1 MDLSSLEI
9 FRAVAHEASVT
20 RAAQQLQRAQSNVT
34 TRIRQ
39 LEEDLGVELFLR
51 DGKRMSLTERGSE
64 FLAYA
69 EQLLALADE
78 ARQSMHPA
86 EPGGRLRLG
95 SMESTAAS
103 RLPALLASYHKA
115 CPRVALEVSTGTS
128 RALFD
133 GVRARRLDCA
143 LVAAGP
149 GWAGELDG
157 SGLRGEP
164 LFREEL
170 LMILPAE
177 HPPVHDVAEVRGRL
191 RPWLHLPAT
200 GRRQPGHAADGAG
213 SRLLPC
219 DPRLRRRRRLC
230 WRAAALG
237 AATARHTAAAQPAPC
252 RSRHL
257 AGLARRL
264 RDRRLRTLAR
274 PAGPGRRLSGQGRT
288 QRPGSGPTPSHQNN
302 SEPRS
307 CP

>member
-9 FRAVAHEASVT
+9 FRAVAREASVT

-103 RLPALLASYHKA
+103 RLPTLLASYHKA

-133 GVRARRLDCA
+133 GVRARRL
-143 LVAAGP
+143 
-149 GWAGELDG
+149 
-157 SGLRGEP
+157 
-164 LFREEL
+164 
-170 LMILPAE
+170 
-177 HPPVHDVAEVRGRL
+177 
-191 RPWLHLPAT
+191 
-200 GRRQPGHAADGAG
+200 
-213 SRLLPC
+213 
-219 DPRLRRRRRLC
+219 
-230 WRAAALG
+230 
-237 AATARHTAAAQPAPC
+237 
-252 RSRHL
+252 
-257 AGLARRL
+257 
-264 RDRRLRTLAR
+264 
-274 PAGPGRRLSGQGRT
+274 
-288 QRPGSGPTPSHQNN
+288 
-302 SEPRS
+302 
-307 CP
+307 

>member
-143 LVAAGP
+143 LGAAGP
-149 GWAGELDG
+149 GGAGELDG

-177 HPPVHDVAEVRGRL
+177 HPPVHDVAEVR
-191 RPWLHLPAT
+191 
-200 GRRQPGHAADGAG
+200 
-213 SRLLPC
+213 
-219 DPRLRRRRRLC
+219 
-230 WRAAALG
+230 
-237 AATARHTAAAQPAPC
+237 
-252 RSRHL
+252 
-257 AGLARRL
+257 
-264 RDRRLRTLAR
+264 LRTLAGFAR
-274 PAGPGRRLSGQGRT
+274 GCTYRQLAEDSLGTPLTVQEVGSYHAILACVAAGACVGVL
-288 QRPGSGPTPSHQNN
+288 
-302 SEPRS
+302 PRS
-307 CP
+307 VLQLLGTPPLRSLPLAEVDTWLVWREGYATAAFERWRGLLGQAGD

>member
-20 RAAQQLQRAQSNVT
+20 RAAQRLQRAQSNVT

-95 SMESTAAS
+95 NMESTAAN

-164 LFREEL
+164 LFREDL

-177 HPPVHDVAEVRGRL
+177 HPPVHDVAEVR
-191 RPWLHLPAT
+191 
-200 GRRQPGHAADGAG
+200 
-213 SRLLPC
+213 
-219 DPRLRRRRRLC
+219 
-230 WRAAALG
+230 
-237 AATARHTAAAQPAPC
+237 
-252 RSRHL
+252 
-257 AGLARRL
+257 
-264 RDRRLRTLAR
+264 LRTLAGFAR
-274 PAGPGRRLSGQGRT
+274 GCTYRQLAEDSLGTPLTVQEVGSYHAILACVAAGACVGVL
-288 QRPGSGPTPSHQNN
+288 
-302 SEPRS
+302 PRS
-307 CP
+307 VLQLLGTPPLRSLPLAEVDTWLVWREGYATAAFERWRGVLGQAGD

>member
-1 MDLSSLEI
+1 MNLSSLEI

-78 ARQSMHPA
+78 ACQSMHPA

-177 HPPVHDVAEVRGRL
+177 HPPVHDVAEVR
-191 RPWLHLPAT
+191 
-200 GRRQPGHAADGAG
+200 
-213 SRLLPC
+213 
-219 DPRLRRRRRLC
+219 
-230 WRAAALG
+230 
-237 AATARHTAAAQPAPC
+237 
-252 RSRHL
+252 
-257 AGLARRL
+257 
-264 RDRRLRTLAR
+264 LRTLAGFAR
-274 PAGPGRRLSGQGRT
+274 GCTYRQLAEDSLGTPLTVQEVGSYHAILACVAAGACVGVL
-288 QRPGSGPTPSHQNN
+288 
-302 SEPRS
+302 PRS
-307 CP
+307 VLQLLGTPPLRSLPLAEVDTWLVWREGYATAAFERWRGVLGQAGD

>member
-20 RAAQQLQRAQSNVT
+20 RAAQRLQRAQSNVT

-95 SMESTAAS
+95 SMESTAAN

-164 LFREEL
+164 LFSEDL

-177 HPPVHDVAEVRGRL
+177 HPPVHDVAEVR
-191 RPWLHLPAT
+191 
-200 GRRQPGHAADGAG
+200 
-213 SRLLPC
+213 
-219 DPRLRRRRRLC
+219 
-230 WRAAALG
+230 
-237 AATARHTAAAQPAPC
+237 
-252 RSRHL
+252 
-257 AGLARRL
+257 
-264 RDRRLRTLAR
+264 LRTLAGFAR
-274 PAGPGRRLSGQGRT
+274 GCTYRQLAEDSLGTPLTVQEVGSYHAILACVAAGACVGVL
-288 QRPGSGPTPSHQNN
+288 
-302 SEPRS
+302 PRS
-307 CP
+307 VLQLLGTPPLRSLPLAEVDTWLVWREGYATAAFERWRGVLGQAGD

>member
-177 HPPVHDVAEVRGRL
+177 HPPVHDVAKV
-191 RPWLHLPAT
+191 
-200 GRRQPGHAADGAG
+200 
-213 SRLLPC
+213 
-219 DPRLRRRRRLC
+219 
-230 WRAAALG
+230 
-237 AATARHTAAAQPAPC
+237 
-252 RSRHL
+252 
-257 AGLARRL
+257 
-264 RDRRLRTLAR
+264 RLRTLAGFAR
-274 PAGPGRRLSGQGRT
+274 GCTYRQLAEDSLGTPLTVQEVGSYHAILACVAAGACVGVL
-288 QRPGSGPTPSHQNN
+288 
-302 SEPRS
+302 PRS
-307 CP
+307 VLQLLGTPPLRSLPLAEVDTWLVWREGYATAAFERWRGLLGQAGD

>member
-9 FRAVAHEASVT
+9 FRAVAHETSVT
-20 RAAQQLQRAQSNVT
+20 RAAQRLQRAQSNVT

-177 HPPVHDVAEVRGRL
+177 HPPVHDVAEVR
-191 RPWLHLPAT
+191 
-200 GRRQPGHAADGAG
+200 
-213 SRLLPC
+213 
-219 DPRLRRRRRLC
+219 
-230 WRAAALG
+230 
-237 AATARHTAAAQPAPC
+237 
-252 RSRHL
+252 
-257 AGLARRL
+257 
-264 RDRRLRTLAR
+264 LRTLAGFAR
-274 PAGPGRRLSGQGRT
+274 GCTYRQLAEDSLGTPLTVQEVGSYHAILACVAAGACVGVL
-288 QRPGSGPTPSHQNN
+288 
-302 SEPRS
+302 PRS
-307 CP
+307 VLQLLGTPPLRSLPLAEVDTWLVWREGYATAAFERWRGVLGQAGD

>member
-51 DGKRMSLTERGSE
+51 DGKHMSLTERGSE

-177 HPPVHDVAEVRGRL
+177 HPPVHDVAEVR
-191 RPWLHLPAT
+191 
-200 GRRQPGHAADGAG
+200 
-213 SRLLPC
+213 
-219 DPRLRRRRRLC
+219 
-230 WRAAALG
+230 
-237 AATARHTAAAQPAPC
+237 
-252 RSRHL
+252 
-257 AGLARRL
+257 
-264 RDRRLRTLAR
+264 LRTLAGFAR
-274 PAGPGRRLSGQGRT
+274 GCTYRQLAEDSLGTPLTVQEVGSYHAILACVAAGACVGVL
-288 QRPGSGPTPSHQNN
+288 
-302 SEPRS
+302 PRS
-307 CP
+307 VLQLLGTPPLRSLPLAEVDTWLVWREGYATAAFERWRGLLGQAGD

>member
-149 GWAGELDG
+149 GWAGALAG
-157 SGLRGEP
+157 RGLRGAP

-177 HPPVHDVAEVRGRL
+177 HPPVHDVAEVR
-191 RPWLHLPAT
+191 
-200 GRRQPGHAADGAG
+200 
-213 SRLLPC
+213 
-219 DPRLRRRRRLC
+219 
-230 WRAAALG
+230 
-237 AATARHTAAAQPAPC
+237 
-252 RSRHL
+252 
-257 AGLARRL
+257 
-264 RDRRLRTLAR
+264 LRTLAGFAR
-274 PAGPGRRLSGQGRT
+274 GCTYRQLAEDSLGTPLTVQEVGSYHAILACVAAGACVGVL
-288 QRPGSGPTPSHQNN
+288 
-302 SEPRS
+302 PRS
-307 CP
+307 VLQLLGTPPLRSLPLAEVDTWLVWREGYATAAFERWRGLLGQAGD

>member
-39 LEEDLGVELFLR
+39 LEEALGVELFLR

-177 HPPVHDVAEVRGRL
+177 HPPVHDVAEVR
-191 RPWLHLPAT
+191 
-200 GRRQPGHAADGAG
+200 
-213 SRLLPC
+213 
-219 DPRLRRRRRLC
+219 
-230 WRAAALG
+230 
-237 AATARHTAAAQPAPC
+237 
-252 RSRHL
+252 
-257 AGLARRL
+257 
-264 RDRRLRTLAR
+264 LRTLAGFAR
-274 PAGPGRRLSGQGRT
+274 GCTYRQLAEDSLGTPLTVQEVGSYHAILACVAAGACVGVL
-288 QRPGSGPTPSHQNN
+288 
-302 SEPRS
+302 PRS
-307 CP
+307 VLQLLGTPPLRSLPLAEVDTWLVWREGYATAAFERWRGLLGQAGD

>member
-133 GVRARRLDCA
+133 GMRARRLDCA

-177 HPPVHDVAEVRGRL
+177 HPPVHDVAEVR
-191 RPWLHLPAT
+191 
-200 GRRQPGHAADGAG
+200 
-213 SRLLPC
+213 
-219 DPRLRRRRRLC
+219 
-230 WRAAALG
+230 
-237 AATARHTAAAQPAPC
+237 
-252 RSRHL
+252 
-257 AGLARRL
+257 
-264 RDRRLRTLAR
+264 LRTLAGFAR
-274 PAGPGRRLSGQGRT
+274 GCTYRQLAEDSLGTPLTVQEVGSYHAILACVAAGACVGVL
-288 QRPGSGPTPSHQNN
+288 
-302 SEPRS
+302 PRS
-307 CP
+307 VLQLLGTPPLRSLPLAEVDTWLVWREGYATAAFERWRGVLGQAGD

>member
-9 FRAVAHEASVT
+9 FRAVAHETSVT
-20 RAAQQLQRAQSNVT
+20 RAAQRLQRAQSNVT
-34 TRIRQ
+34 TRIHQ

-177 HPPVHDVAEVRGRL
+177 HPPVHDVAEVR
-191 RPWLHLPAT
+191 
-200 GRRQPGHAADGAG
+200 
-213 SRLLPC
+213 
-219 DPRLRRRRRLC
+219 
-230 WRAAALG
+230 
-237 AATARHTAAAQPAPC
+237 
-252 RSRHL
+252 
-257 AGLARRL
+257 
-264 RDRRLRTLAR
+264 LRTLAGFAR
-274 PAGPGRRLSGQGRT
+274 GCTYRQLAEDSLGTPLTVQEVGSYHAILACVAAGACVGVL
-288 QRPGSGPTPSHQNN
+288 
-302 SEPRS
+302 PRS
-307 CP
+307 VLQLLGTPPLRSLPLAEVDTWLVWREGYATAAFERWRGVLGQAGD

>member
-177 HPPVHDVAEVRGRL
+177 HPPVHDVAEVR
-191 RPWLHLPAT
+191 
-200 GRRQPGHAADGAG
+200 
-213 SRLLPC
+213 
-219 DPRLRRRRRLC
+219 
-230 WRAAALG
+230 
-237 AATARHTAAAQPAPC
+237 
-252 RSRHL
+252 
-257 AGLARRL
+257 
-264 RDRRLRTLAR
+264 LRTLAGFAR
-274 PAGPGRRLSGQGRT
+274 GCTYRQLAEDSLGTPLTVQEVGSYHAILACVAAGACVGVL
-288 QRPGSGPTPSHQNN
+288 
-302 SEPRS
+302 PRS
-307 CP
+307 VLQLLGTPPLRILPLAEVDTWLVWREGYATAAFERWRGVLGQAGD

>member
-177 HPPVHDVAEVRGRL
+177 HPPVHDVAEVR
-191 RPWLHLPAT
+191 
-200 GRRQPGHAADGAG
+200 
-213 SRLLPC
+213 
-219 DPRLRRRRRLC
+219 
-230 WRAAALG
+230 
-237 AATARHTAAAQPAPC
+237 
-252 RSRHL
+252 
-257 AGLARRL
+257 
-264 RDRRLRTLAR
+264 LRTLAGFAR
-274 PAGPGRRLSGQGRT
+274 GCAYRQLAEDSLGTPLTVQEVGSYHAILACVAAGACVGVL
-288 QRPGSGPTPSHQNN
+288 
-302 SEPRS
+302 PRS
-307 CP
+307 VLQLLGTPPLRSLPLTEVDTWLVWREGYATAAFERWRGLLGQAGD

>member
-20 RAAQQLQRAQSNVT
+20 RAAQRLQRAQSNVT

-128 RALFD
+128 HALFD
-133 GVRARRLDCA
+133 GVRARRRDCA

-177 HPPVHDVAEVRGRL
+177 HPPVHDVAEVR
-191 RPWLHLPAT
+191 
-200 GRRQPGHAADGAG
+200 
-213 SRLLPC
+213 
-219 DPRLRRRRRLC
+219 
-230 WRAAALG
+230 
-237 AATARHTAAAQPAPC
+237 
-252 RSRHL
+252 
-257 AGLARRL
+257 
-264 RDRRLRTLAR
+264 LRTLAGFAR
-274 PAGPGRRLSGQGRT
+274 GCTYRQLAEDSLGTPLTVQEVGSYHAILACVAAGACVGVL
-288 QRPGSGPTPSHQNN
+288 
-302 SEPRS
+302 PRS
-307 CP
+307 VLQLLGTPPLRSLPLAEVDTWLVWREGYATAAFERWRGVLGQAGD

>member
-9 FRAVAHEASVT
+9 FRAVAHGASVT

-51 DGKRMSLTERGSE
+51 DSKRMSLTERGSE

-177 HPPVHDVAEVRGRL
+177 HPPVHDVAEVR
-191 RPWLHLPAT
+191 
-200 GRRQPGHAADGAG
+200 
-213 SRLLPC
+213 
-219 DPRLRRRRRLC
+219 
-230 WRAAALG
+230 
-237 AATARHTAAAQPAPC
+237 
-252 RSRHL
+252 
-257 AGLARRL
+257 
-264 RDRRLRTLAR
+264 LRTLAGFAR
-274 PAGPGRRLSGQGRT
+274 GCTYRQLAEDSLGTPLTVQEVGSYHAILACVAAGACVGVL
-288 QRPGSGPTPSHQNN
+288 
-302 SEPRS
+302 PRS
-307 CP
+307 VLQLLGTPPLRSLPLAEVDTWLVWREGYATAAFERWRGVLGQAGD

>member
-20 RAAQQLQRAQSNVT
+20 RAAQRLQRAQSNVT

-164 LFREEL
+164 LFREDL

-177 HPPVHDVAEVRGRL
+177 HPPVHDVAEVR
-191 RPWLHLPAT
+191 
-200 GRRQPGHAADGAG
+200 
-213 SRLLPC
+213 
-219 DPRLRRRRRLC
+219 
-230 WRAAALG
+230 
-237 AATARHTAAAQPAPC
+237 
-252 RSRHL
+252 
-257 AGLARRL
+257 
-264 RDRRLRTLAR
+264 LRTLAGFAR
-274 PAGPGRRLSGQGRT
+274 GCTYRQLAEDSLGTPLTVQEVGSYHAILACVAAGACVGVL
-288 QRPGSGPTPSHQNN
+288 
-302 SEPRS
+302 PRS
-307 CP
+307 VLQLLGTPPLRSLPLAEVDTWLVWREGYATAAFERWRGVLGQAGG

>member
-78 ARQSMHPA
+78 ARQSMHPT

-115 CPRVALEVSTGTS
+115 CPRVAL
-128 RALFD
+128 
-133 GVRARRLDCA
+133 
-143 LVAAGP
+143 
-149 GWAGELDG
+149 
-157 SGLRGEP
+157 
-164 LFREEL
+164 
-170 LMILPAE
+170 
-177 HPPVHDVAEVRGRL
+177 
-191 RPWLHLPAT
+191 
-200 GRRQPGHAADGAG
+200 
-213 SRLLPC
+213 
-219 DPRLRRRRRLC
+219 
-230 WRAAALG
+230 
-237 AATARHTAAAQPAPC
+237 
-252 RSRHL
+252 
-257 AGLARRL
+257 
-264 RDRRLRTLAR
+264 
-274 PAGPGRRLSGQGRT
+274 
-288 QRPGSGPTPSHQNN
+288 
-302 SEPRS
+302 
-307 CP
+307 

>member
-20 RAAQQLQRAQSNVT
+20 RAAQRLQRAQSNVT

-133 GVRARRLDCA
+133 GVRARRLDGA

-177 HPPVHDVAEVRGRL
+177 HPPVHDVAEVR
-191 RPWLHLPAT
+191 
-200 GRRQPGHAADGAG
+200 
-213 SRLLPC
+213 
-219 DPRLRRRRRLC
+219 
-230 WRAAALG
+230 
-237 AATARHTAAAQPAPC
+237 
-252 RSRHL
+252 
-257 AGLARRL
+257 
-264 RDRRLRTLAR
+264 LRTLAGFAR
-274 PAGPGRRLSGQGRT
+274 GCTYRQLAEDSLGTPLTVQEVGSYHAILACVAAGACVGVL
-288 QRPGSGPTPSHQNN
+288 
-302 SEPRS
+302 PRS
-307 CP
+307 VLQLLGTPPLRSLPLAEVDTWLVWREGYATAAFERWRGVLGQAGD

>member
-20 RAAQQLQRAQSNVT
+20 RAAQRLQRAQSNVT

-177 HPPVHDVAEVRGRL
+177 HPPVHDVAEVR
-191 RPWLHLPAT
+191 
-200 GRRQPGHAADGAG
+200 
-213 SRLLPC
+213 
-219 DPRLRRRRRLC
+219 
-230 WRAAALG
+230 
-237 AATARHTAAAQPAPC
+237 
-252 RSRHL
+252 
-257 AGLARRL
+257 
-264 RDRRLRTLAR
+264 LRTLAGFAR
-274 PAGPGRRLSGQGRT
+274 GCTYRQLSEDSLGTPLTVQEVGSYHAILACVAAGACVGVL
-288 QRPGSGPTPSHQNN
+288 
-302 SEPRS
+302 PRS
-307 CP
+307 VLQLLGTPPLRSLPLAEVDTWLVWREGYATAAFERWRGVLGQAGD

>member
-177 HPPVHDVAEVRGRL
+177 HPPVHDVAEVR
-191 RPWLHLPAT
+191 
-200 GRRQPGHAADGAG
+200 
-213 SRLLPC
+213 
-219 DPRLRRRRRLC
+219 
-230 WRAAALG
+230 
-237 AATARHTAAAQPAPC
+237 
-252 RSRHL
+252 
-257 AGLARRL
+257 
-264 RDRRLRTLAR
+264 LRTLAGFAR
-274 PAGPGRRLSGQGRT
+274 GCTYRQLAEDSLGTPLTVQEVGSYHAILACVAAGACVGVL
-288 QRPGSGPTPSHQNN
+288 
-302 SEPRS
+302 PRS
-307 CP
+307 VLQLLGTPPLRSLPLAEVDTWLVWREGYATAAFERWRGMLGQSGD

>member
-1 MDLSSLEI
+1 M

-20 RAAQQLQRAQSNVT
+20 RAAQRLQRAQSNVT

-177 HPPVHDVAEVRGRL
+177 HPPVHDVAEVR
-191 RPWLHLPAT
+191 
-200 GRRQPGHAADGAG
+200 
-213 SRLLPC
+213 
-219 DPRLRRRRRLC
+219 
-230 WRAAALG
+230 
-237 AATARHTAAAQPAPC
+237 
-252 RSRHL
+252 
-257 AGLARRL
+257 
-264 RDRRLRTLAR
+264 LRTLAGFAR
-274 PAGPGRRLSGQGRT
+274 GCTYRQLAEDSLGTPLTVQEVGSYHAILACVAAGACVGVL
-288 QRPGSGPTPSHQNN
+288 
-302 SEPRS
+302 PRS
-307 CP
+307 VLQLLGTPPLRSLPLAEVDTWLVWREGYATAAFERWRGVLGQAGD

>member
-103 RLPALLASYHKA
+103 RLPALFEDS
-115 CPRVALEVSTGTS
+115 RVHLG
-128 RALFD
+128 ALF
-133 GVRARRLDCA
+133 GLLALAAVWVLAQRSFLGFQVRVLGLDRR
-143 LVAAGP
+143 AAGFV
-149 GWAGELDG
+149 G
-157 SGLRGEP
+157 
-164 LFREEL
+164 FREKRLVWFVL
-170 LMILPAE
+170 LFS
-177 HPPVHDVAEVRGRL
+177 
-191 RPWLHLPAT
+191 
-200 GRRQPGHAADGAG
+200 GA
-213 SRLLPC
+213 
-219 DPRLRRRRRLC
+219 
-230 WRAAALG
+230 
-237 AATARHTAAAQPAPC
+237 
-252 RSRHL
+252 L
-257 AGLARRL
+257 AGLAGVCEVAGPIGQLVPQVSPGYGYAAITVAFLGRLNPFGILCASLLMALLYLGGEAAQMSLNLPLALSGLFQGMMLFFLLACDVLILYRPRLHGRWRKRPAL
-264 RDRRLRTLAR
+264 RDALA
-274 PAGPGRRLSGQGRT
+274 
-288 QRPGSGPTPSHQNN
+288 
-302 SEPRS
+302 
-307 CP
+307 

>member
-143 LVAAGP
+143 LVAARP

-177 HPPVHDVAEVRGRL
+177 HPPVHDVAEVR
-191 RPWLHLPAT
+191 
-200 GRRQPGHAADGAG
+200 
-213 SRLLPC
+213 
-219 DPRLRRRRRLC
+219 
-230 WRAAALG
+230 
-237 AATARHTAAAQPAPC
+237 
-252 RSRHL
+252 
-257 AGLARRL
+257 
-264 RDRRLRTLAR
+264 LRTLAGFAR
-274 PAGPGRRLSGQGRT
+274 GCTYRQLAEDSLGTPLTVQEVGSYHAILACVAAGACVGVL
-288 QRPGSGPTPSHQNN
+288 
-302 SEPRS
+302 PRS
-307 CP
+307 VLQLLGTPPLRSLPLAEVDTWLVWREGYATAAFERWRGVLGQAGG

>member
-157 SGLRGEP
+157 SGLRAEP

-177 HPPVHDVAEVRGRL
+177 HPPVHDVAEVR
-191 RPWLHLPAT
+191 
-200 GRRQPGHAADGAG
+200 
-213 SRLLPC
+213 
-219 DPRLRRRRRLC
+219 
-230 WRAAALG
+230 
-237 AATARHTAAAQPAPC
+237 
-252 RSRHL
+252 
-257 AGLARRL
+257 
-264 RDRRLRTLAR
+264 LRTLAGFAR
-274 PAGPGRRLSGQGRT
+274 GCTYRQLAEDSLGTPLTVQEVGSYHAILACVAAGACVGVL
-288 QRPGSGPTPSHQNN
+288 
-302 SEPRS
+302 PRS
-307 CP
+307 VLQLLGTPPLRSLPLAEVDTWLVWREGYATAAFERWRGVLGQAGD

>member
-51 DGKRMSLTERGSE
+51 DGKRMRLTERGSE

-177 HPPVHDVAEVRGRL
+177 HPPVHDVAEVR
-191 RPWLHLPAT
+191 
-200 GRRQPGHAADGAG
+200 
-213 SRLLPC
+213 
-219 DPRLRRRRRLC
+219 
-230 WRAAALG
+230 
-237 AATARHTAAAQPAPC
+237 
-252 RSRHL
+252 
-257 AGLARRL
+257 
-264 RDRRLRTLAR
+264 LRTLAGFAR
-274 PAGPGRRLSGQGRT
+274 GCTYRQLAEDSLGTPLTVQEVGSYHAILACVAAGACVGVL
-288 QRPGSGPTPSHQNN
+288 
-302 SEPRS
+302 PRS
-307 CP
+307 VLQLLGTPPLRSLPLAEVDTWLVWREGYATAAFERWRGLLGQSGD